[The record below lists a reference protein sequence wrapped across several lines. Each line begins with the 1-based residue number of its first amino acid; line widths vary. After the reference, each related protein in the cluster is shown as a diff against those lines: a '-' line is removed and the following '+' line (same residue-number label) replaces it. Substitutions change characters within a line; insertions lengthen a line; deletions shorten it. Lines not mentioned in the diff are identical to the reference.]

1 MIRLGGAIVDQ
12 GRSPER
18 WLEMI
23 KKYGYSAAV
32 FPGNVNLG
40 DPEVHEYVRLAE
52 EHNVCIAEVG
62 AWSNPLSPDPAE
74 REKAIEHCIS
84 KLALADEVGALCC
97 VNIAGSFGDSWD
109 GPHAKNF
116 TQEAF
121 DAIVE
126 SVRRIIDAVKPKRS
140 FYTLEPMPWVYPYST
155 ETYLELIE
163 AIDRPQFAVHFD
175 PVNMITSPYLY
186 YHNGEF
192 LRDFIRKLGPY
203 IKSCHAKDIVLG
215 GKLTVHLDEVR
226 PGLGELD
233 YAAFLTEL
241 AKLGTE
247 VPLIIEHLESE
258 EEYYEATVYIRKVA
272 ADCRVKII

>member
-1 MIRLGGAIVDQ
+1 M
-12 GRSPER
+12 
-18 WLEMI
+18 
-23 KKYGYSAAV
+23 
-32 FPGNVNLG
+32 
-40 DPEVHEYVRLAE
+40 
-52 EHNVCIAEVG
+52 
-62 AWSNPLSPDPAE
+62 
-74 REKAIEHCIS
+74 
-84 KLALADEVGALCC
+84 CC

-126 SVRRIIDAVKPKRS
+126 SVRSIIDAVKPKRS

-215 GKLTVHLDEVR
+215 SKLTVHLDEVR

-272 ADCRVKII
+272 PIVE